1 VWKALL
7 LYFLG
12 DHLITRHSERE
23 NSFLTFGG
31 RKMISQP
38 VKIGDDTVVVIP
50 SVILS
55 ELGIREGDTLEIAL
69 NKDKME
75 IKKMVLKTSSPTD
88 SSQDGEN

>member
-1 VWKALL
+1 
-7 LYFLG
+7 
-12 DHLITRHSERE
+12 
-23 NSFLTFGG
+23 
-31 RKMISQP
+31 MISQP

-75 IKKMVLKTSSPTD
+75 IKKMVLKTNSPTD
-88 SSQDGEN
+88 SNQDGEN

>member
-1 VWKALL
+1 
-7 LYFLG
+7 
-12 DHLITRHSERE
+12 
-23 NSFLTFGG
+23 
-31 RKMISQP
+31 MISQP

-75 IKKMVLKTSSPTD
+75 IKKMVLKTSSLND
-88 SSQDGEN
+88 SSEEG

>member
-1 VWKALL
+1 
-7 LYFLG
+7 
-12 DHLITRHSERE
+12 
-23 NSFLTFGG
+23 
-31 RKMISQP
+31 MISQP

-75 IKKMVLKTSSPTD
+75 IKKMVLKTSSPND
-88 SSQDGEN
+88 SSEEG

>member
-1 VWKALL
+1 
-7 LYFLG
+7 
-12 DHLITRHSERE
+12 
-23 NSFLTFGG
+23 
-31 RKMISQP
+31 MISQP

-75 IKKMVLKTSSPTD
+75 IKKMVLKTSSPND
-88 SSQDGEN
+88 FSEEG

>member
-1 VWKALL
+1 
-7 LYFLG
+7 
-12 DHLITRHSERE
+12 
-23 NSFLTFGG
+23 
-31 RKMISQP
+31 MISQP

-75 IKKMVLKTSSPTD
+75 IKKMVLKTSSPSD
-88 SSQDGEN
+88 SSEEG

>member
-1 VWKALL
+1 
-7 LYFLG
+7 
-12 DHLITRHSERE
+12 
-23 NSFLTFGG
+23 
-31 RKMISQP
+31 MISQP

-88 SSQDGEN
+88 SSEEG

>member
-1 VWKALL
+1 
-7 LYFLG
+7 
-12 DHLITRHSERE
+12 
-23 NSFLTFGG
+23 
-31 RKMISQP
+31 MISQP

-75 IKKMVLKTSSPTD
+75 IKKMVLKTSSPSN
-88 SSQDGEN
+88 SSEEG

>member
-1 VWKALL
+1 
-7 LYFLG
+7 
-12 DHLITRHSERE
+12 
-23 NSFLTFGG
+23 
-31 RKMISQP
+31 MISQP

-88 SSQDGEN
+88 SSEED

>member
-1 VWKALL
+1 
-7 LYFLG
+7 
-12 DHLITRHSERE
+12 
-23 NSFLTFGG
+23 
-31 RKMISQP
+31 MISQP

-75 IKKMVLKTSSPTD
+75 IKKMVLRTSYPSD
-88 SSQDGEN
+88 SSEED

>member
-1 VWKALL
+1 
-7 LYFLG
+7 
-12 DHLITRHSERE
+12 
-23 NSFLTFGG
+23 
-31 RKMISQP
+31 MISQP

-75 IKKMVLKTSSPTD
+75 IKKMVLKTSSPND
-88 SSQDGEN
+88 SSEQG